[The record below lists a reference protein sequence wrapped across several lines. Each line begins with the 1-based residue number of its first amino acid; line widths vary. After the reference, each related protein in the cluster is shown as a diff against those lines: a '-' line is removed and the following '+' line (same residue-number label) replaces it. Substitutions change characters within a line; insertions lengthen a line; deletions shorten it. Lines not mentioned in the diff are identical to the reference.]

1 MIPRLQNGN
10 LKNANELLFGLLLFE
25 TFFFSYIFIIFTVL
39 FLHVI
44 IIISNICIHTNGSKL
59 IYICIYIVSVI

>member
-1 MIPRLQNGN
+1 MPTNYFSGCYY
-10 LKNANELLFGLLLFE
+10 LKR
-25 TFFFSYIFIIFTVL
+25 FFFSYIFIIFTAL